1 MFEPISILTIFAIGL
16 LGLLIGSFG
25 NVLIYRLPEGKN
37 VVSDRSRCRNC
48 HKVIA
53 WYDNIPV
60 VSYLMLRGKCREC
73 KAKVSLRYPLVE
85 LLTSFLFMMIY
96 FKTGATWL
104 ALEYYIFV
112 FGLIVITFI
121 DLDHYIIPDV
131 MSLPGILLGLLGAFL
146 NPEREFVTALWGV
159 LLGGGFLWAVA
170 YFYEVF
176 RKQEG
181 MGGGDIKLLAW
192 IGAVLGWPAI
202 PFVILSS
209 SIVGSIVGIFVMR
222 KSENG
227 LKTVIPFGPFLALGS
242 VLYLLGG
249 HKLVFQYLRLFTE

>member
-1 MFEPISILTIFAIGL
+1 MFETTSILITVAVGVFGL
-16 LGLLIGSFG
+16 LLGSFG

-48 HKVIA
+48 HKVVP

-60 VSYLMLRGKCREC
+60 LSFLVLRGKCRQC
-73 KAKVSLRYPLVE
+73 KTKISPRYPLVE
-85 LLTSFLFMMIY
+85 LLMGLLFVLIY
-96 FKTGATWL
+96 MTTGWTWL

-112 FGLIVITFI
+112 FGLVVITFI

-131 MSLPGILLGLLGAFL
+131 MSLPGIVIGLLGAFL
-146 NPEREFVTALWGV
+146 NPEREFISALLGV
-159 LLGGGFLWAVA
+159 LMGGGFLWAVA

-242 VLYLLGG
+242 VMYLLGG
-249 HKLVFQYLRLFTE
+249 YKFVFQYLRLFTE